1 MGGDVTIE
9 TERLILREF
18 RRDDR
23 EEVHDYAVDP
33 EVCRYMPWGPN
44 TEDETGAFIER
55 AITSRHRDPRLHF
68 ELAVTLRETGR
79 LIGGAGIRAADEC
92 FRTADMG
99 YCLRRDVW
107 GEGFAT
113 ETATGLIGF
122 GFRQLS
128 VHRIWAT
135 CDTGNVRSEH
145 VLEKAGMKLEGTM
158 RDDTWLRGHW
168 RSSHLYSILDSE
180 WNTRGTRDQADSRE
194 AHGQA
199 DSREARRPAG
209 SGDAPREEDHR

>member
-1 MGGDVTIE
+1 MSGDVTIE
-9 TERLILREF
+9 TEGLVLREF

-23 EEVHDYAVDP
+23 EKVHEYAVDP

-44 TEDETGAFIER
+44 TEDETSAFVER
-55 AITSRHRDPRLHF
+55 AMASWHRDPRLHF
-68 ELAVTLRETGR
+68 ELAVTLKETGR

-99 YCLRRDVW
+99 YCLRRDSW
-107 GEGFAT
+107 GKGLAT
-113 ETATGLIGF
+113 EAAAGLIGF
-122 GFRQLS
+122 GFKQLG

-135 CDTGNVRSEH
+135 CDTGNVRSAH

-168 RSSHLYSILDSE
+168 RSSRLYSILESE
-180 WNTRGTRDQADSRE
+180 WSRGKTP
-194 AHGQA
+194 GQ
-199 DSREARRPAG
+199 AG
-209 SGDAPREEDHR
+209 SGETQDQTGS

>member
-1 MGGDVTIE
+1 MGCDVAIE
-9 TERLILREF
+9 TERLVLREF

-23 EEVHDYAVDP
+23 KEVHEYAVDP
-33 EVCRYMPWGPN
+33 EVYHYMPWGPN
-44 TEDETGAFIER
+44 TEDETSAFIER
-55 AITSRHRDPRLHF
+55 AIASRHRDPRLHF

-99 YCLRRDVW
+99 YCLRRDAW
-107 GEGFAT
+107 GQGLA
-113 ETATGLIGF
+113 TATASGLIEF
-122 GFRQLS
+122 GFKQLG

-135 CDTGNVRSEH
+135 CDTGNVRSAH

-168 RSSHLYSILDSE
+168 RSSRLYSILDDE
-180 WNTRGTRDQADSRE
+180 W
-194 AHGQA
+194 
-199 DSREARRPAG
+199 RPG
-209 SGDAPREEDHR
+209 EEHR

>member
-23 EEVHDYAVDP
+23 EKVHEYAVDP
-33 EVCRYMPWGPN
+33 EVYHYMPWGPN
-44 TEDETGAFIER
+44 TEDETSAFIER
-55 AITSRHRDPRLHF
+55 AIASRHRDPRLHF

-99 YCLRRDVW
+99 YCLRRDAW
-107 GEGFAT
+107 GRGLAT
-113 ETATGLIGF
+113 EAAAGLIEF
-122 GFRQLS
+122 GFKQLG

-135 CDTGNVRSEH
+135 CDTGNVRSAH

-168 RSSHLYSILDSE
+168 RSSRLYSILDDE
-180 WNTRGTRDQADSRE
+180 WRPGETRDPASSGDAR
-194 AHGQA
+194 GQA
-199 DSREARRPAG
+199 DSEEA
-209 SGDAPREEDHR
+209 